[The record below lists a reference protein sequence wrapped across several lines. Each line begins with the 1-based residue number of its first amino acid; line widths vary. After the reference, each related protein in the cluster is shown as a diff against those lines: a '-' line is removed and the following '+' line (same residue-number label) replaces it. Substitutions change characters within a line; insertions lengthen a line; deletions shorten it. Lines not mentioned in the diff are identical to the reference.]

1 LKHPHTVSLVSLGCP
16 KNLVDS
22 EGLVGNLLAHGY
34 RMVRE
39 PEEADLVIV
48 NTCGFLAA
56 SRQESLDVIRGVVE
70 LKNSHGVRGVFVAG
84 CMVGNYRE
92 LLDRE
97 APGVDRVV
105 GFGDYDRIDR
115 LAEEVLPSAAQTSFV
130 QERRRVDAA
139 LTPPHRAYLKIS
151 EGCNHTCSFCV
162 IPDIR
167 GAMRSRSIEDL
178 VAQAEGMGRRGV
190 REITLIAQDSTAY
203 GADIYGRPRLCD
215 LLQRLDDVDGVD
227 WIRLMYA
234 YPTEVKDDLAAVLAR
249 GVRILPYL
257 DVPVQ
262 HVADSVLAR
271 MRRGYRSS
279 DLYRMV
285 ERLRDHAPDI
295 ALRTTVI
302 VGFPGESEADF
313 AALCDF
319 VREVRFDR
327 LGAFRYSREEG
338 SRAAPLDG
346 HLPEELK
353 DERFHRLM
361 ALQQEIAFAANLGRV
376 GDREPVLV
384 DSAARGG
391 RPARARSRR
400 DAPEVDAAV
409 LIEDPELRPGDLVEV
424 QVTGASGYDLLGR
437 TVTAAKEP
445 A

>member
-1 LKHPHTVSLVSLGCP
+1 
-16 KNLVDS
+16 
-22 EGLVGNLLAHGY
+22 
-34 RMVRE
+34 
-39 PEEADLVIV
+39 
-48 NTCGFLAA
+48 
-56 SRQESLDVIRGVVE
+56 
-70 LKNSHGVRGVFVAG
+70 
-84 CMVGNYRE
+84 
-92 LLDRE
+92 
-97 APGVDRVV
+97 
-105 GFGDYDRIDR
+105 
-115 LAEEVLPSAAQTSFV
+115 
-130 QERRRVDAA
+130 
-139 LTPPHRAYLKIS
+139 
-151 EGCNHTCSFCV
+151 
-162 IPDIR
+162 
-167 GAMRSRSIEDL
+167 MRSRSVEDL
-178 VAQAEGMGRRGV
+178 VAQAQGMGRRGV

-215 LLQRLDDVDGVD
+215 LLRRLDTVEGVD

-234 YPTEVKDDLAAVLAR
+234 YPTEVKDDLAEVLAQ
-249 GVRILPYL
+249 GARILPYL

-262 HVADSVLAR
+262 HVADPVLAR
-271 MRRGYRSS
+271 MRRGYRAT

-285 ERLRDHAPDI
+285 ERLRDHAPHI

-361 ALQQEIAFAANLGRV
+361 ALQQEIAFAANLERV
-376 GDREPVLV
+376 GEREQVLV
-384 DSAARGG
+384 DSAARGT

-424 QVTGASGYDLLGR
+424 QISGASGYDLLGR